1 MRKKYILVGL
11 LAMFLTAGTHAQ
23 RVKTSGGVF
32 CSWRINAEEYY
43 AVTYNLYRDGVKV
56 NDAPLTVSNYTDPA
70 GTTSSTYTVRPII
83 KGVEQTAGSKPAAVL
98 AHDYLEIAKPKR
110 LSNDGKTDVTD
121 VYQPNDATIADVDG
135 DGEME
140 LIVKELCTTDDPK
153 NKPDGPDFDRIEVFK
168 LNGDLLWW
176 IDCGP
181 NLCDFQHNETNI
193 AAYDHARCRWYH
205 PSHRYGQDHR
215 CRRQVE
221 ELSRRL
227 SERFHG

>member
-1 MRKKYILVGL
+1 MV
-11 LAMFLTAGTHAQ
+11 
-23 RVKTSGGVF
+23 
-32 CSWRINAEEYY
+32 
-43 AVTYNLYRDGVKV
+43 
-56 NDAPLTVSNYTDPA
+56 A

-181 NLCDFQHNETNI
+181 NLCDLISPPMTGT
-193 AAYDHARCRWYH
+193 ATAR
-205 PSHRYGQDHR
+205 PSAS
-215 CRRQVE
+215 CEPPTV
-221 ELSRRL
+221 LSSTPLRARRL
-227 SERFHG
+227 SSATSRRTIAPTARTVPCLSFSYIRVLNISFISMGKPVSPIR